1 MSQRAVLPVTNL
13 VAISDGGAV
22 HEEGNGAGPLR
33 DGRTD
38 GRTDGDR
45 QRRFVTSLREFRLII
60 SACARGNGCRDS
72 RERERRKGDICAS
85 QEGLT
90 RLSIPCRWAVTFHS
104 SSEWRRFSPEHWNKF
119 CHTKRAKIY
128 LRSAERKIALILLS
142 RFRRRPASATSP
154 KRGLH
159 CRCRSGTHEEMDSG
173 GGAVVL
179 GCFAG
184 K

>member
-1 MSQRAVLPVTNL
+1 MSQRAVLPPGNEPRCNL
-13 VAISDGGAV
+13 RWRCSARGRKWSGTSA
-22 HEEGNGAGPLR
+22 
-33 DGRTD
+33 GRTD
-38 GRTDGDR
+38 GRRSTKEIRNVTPRIPFDYLCLRARKRMSRLER
-45 QRRFVTSLREFRLII
+45 Q
-60 SACARGNGCRDS
+60 
-72 RERERRKGDICAS
+72 RRKGDICAS

-119 CHTKRAKIY
+119 CHTKRAKINS
-128 LRSAERKIALILLS
+128 RSAERKIALILLS

-159 CRCRSGTHEEMDSG
+159 RRCRSGTHEEMDSG